1 MTLNLWSHIMDMEK
15 IITRVARRLD
25 IQKAALADTNA
36 QIKILT
42 GVEGLTKAV
51 ASLQVKRDRQSN
63 AIDVTKQLLDHYT
76 KQLAKEQGKIK

>member
-1 MTLNLWSHIMDMEK
+1 MDMEK
-15 IITRVARRLD
+15 IITRAARRLD

-63 AIDVTKQLLDHYT
+63 NIDVTTQLLEHYT
-76 KQLAKEQGKIK
+76 KRLAITQGKVKA